1 MFKIEIENTTISTC
15 DNCTSEDF
23 KVFVIFP
30 EDLKMVMEYNE
41 LHKMFHEV
49 FKVSM
54 VCPCGEKLIDFK
66 NKNTAEEEL
75 FDSAKTYIDKWLVG
89 KELSDLEYEKE

>member
-1 MFKIEIENTTISTC
+1 MFKIEIEDKSISTC

-30 EDLKMVMEYNE
+30 EDLKLVMEYNE

-49 FKVSM
+49 FKVTIN
-54 VCPCGEKLIDFK
+54 CTCGEKIIDFK
-66 NKNTAEEEL
+66 NKNSIEEEL
-75 FDSAKTYIDKWLVG
+75 FDSAKSYIDSWLVG
-89 KELSDLEYEKE
+89 KDLTDIEFEKE